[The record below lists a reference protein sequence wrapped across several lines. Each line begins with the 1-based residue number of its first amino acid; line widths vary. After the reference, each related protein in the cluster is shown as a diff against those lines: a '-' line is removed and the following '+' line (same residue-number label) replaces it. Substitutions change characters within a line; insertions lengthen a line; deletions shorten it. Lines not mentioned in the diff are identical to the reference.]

1 MTSKRKKTS
10 FPEPAVEKGV
20 ELFAALA
27 HPVRLRILLE
37 LRDHGVLSVGNLSEM
52 LKIEQSSMSHQLAIL
67 KRTNLVKSNVEGR
80 SRMYELADKHVA
92 HIVGDA
98 LIHVNES

>member
-1 MTSKRKKTS
+1 MSKQNKTS
-10 FPEPAVEKGV
+10 FSETVVEKGV

-37 LRDHGVLSVGNLSEM
+37 LRDHGTLSVGNLSEI

-67 KRTNLVKSNVEGR
+67 KRTHLVKSNVEGK

-98 LIHVNES
+98 LIHVGEA